1 MRLIL
6 SVRPEI
12 VLVGGGGHC
21 HSVLDVIEQEN
32 RFKIKGIIDNNL
44 PVNYNVLNYKI
55 IGGDDDIVDLAKDQV
70 YFLITVGQIK
80 SYSVRLKLAKL
91 LQKHECKIASVVS
104 PRAYVSQHA
113 KIGRGTVVMHNA
125 FVNAN
130 VEIGDYC
137 IINTNAG
144 IEHDSIIGDFCHVS
158 TGAIVNGDC
167 EVGDGCFFGSNSTIS
182 NGKIVKTNSIIGA
195 GSFHK

>member
-1 MRLIL
+1 M
-6 SVRPEI
+6 SARPEI
-12 VLVGGGGHC
+12 VLIGGGGHC

-32 RFKIKGIIDNNL
+32 RFNIKGIIDNNL
-44 PVNYNVLNYKI
+44 PLNHSVLDYKI
-55 IGGDDDIVDLAKDQV
+55 IGADEDIIDLAKDQV

-104 PRAYVSQHA
+104 PRAYVSRHA
-113 KIGRGTVVMHNA
+113 KIGKGTVVMHNA

-130 VEIGDYC
+130 TEIGDHC

-144 IEHDSIIGDFCHVS
+144 IEHDSVIGDFCHVS

-167 EVGDGCFFGSNSTIS
+167 AVGDGCFLGSNSTIS
-182 NGKIVKTNSIIGA
+182 NGKIVIKDSIIGA
-195 GSFHK
+195 GSFYK